1 MTKPSRLPENLRAKY
16 SDKNS
21 FRAYVDTSGVGEFLW
36 QLEDEINRALRPAAQ
51 AGAQVLYDDVKR
63 NVSRINAVSG
73 NLSNSIYQVYS
84 KRKSSETKAVYEVS
98 YNPRKAP
105 HGHLVEWGFIQRY
118 ETVKLPNG
126 KFITKVRPEMRG
138 KPKPRKNAST
148 AEKDAYYVLRD
159 KPVQISAKPFM
170 RSAIS
175 KFNEA
180 MDAVKDRL
188 IEELNK

>member
-1 MTKPSRLPENLRAKY
+1 MKIS
-16 SDKNS
+16 
-21 FRAYVDTSGVGEFLW
+21 VDTSGLAAALFE
-36 QLEDEINRALRPAAQ
+36 LEDDINKAVRPAAQ

-63 NVSRINAVSG
+63 NVARIGKSSG
-73 NLSNSIYQVYS
+73 NLADSIYQAYA
-84 KRKSSETKAVYEVS
+84 TKEATKTHAVYNVS

-105 HGHLVEWGFIQRY
+105 HGHLVEYGHIQRY
-118 ETVKLPNG
+118 VTVKLPNG

-138 KPKPRKNAST
+138 KPKPRKNASK

-159 KPVQISAKPFM
+159 SPIQVAAQPFM